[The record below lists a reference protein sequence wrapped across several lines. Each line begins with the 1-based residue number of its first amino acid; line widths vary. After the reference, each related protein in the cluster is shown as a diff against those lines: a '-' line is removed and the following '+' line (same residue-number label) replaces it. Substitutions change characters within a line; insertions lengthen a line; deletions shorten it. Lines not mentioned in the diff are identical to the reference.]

1 MLCKPGKL
9 TADEYEEMKTHTT
22 VGRPDARRQRY
33 ALLGLA
39 EEIALTHHERWDG
52 SGYPAG
58 LAGEAIPIAGRI
70 VAVADVFDA
79 LTHARPYK
87 PAWSVPDALAEMTGQ
102 SGRQFD
108 PAVLEAF
115 LGLDPSPLLAE

>member
-1 MLCKPGKL
+1 
-9 TADEYEEMKTHTT
+9 MKTHTT
-22 VGRPDARRQRY
+22 VGAKMLAGSGFP
-33 ALLGLA
+33 LLGLA
-39 EEIALTHHERWDG
+39 EEIAMTHHERWDG

-58 LAGEAIPIAGRI
+58 LVGEAIPIAGRI

-79 LTHARPYK
+79 LTHERPYK
-87 PAWSVPDALAEMTGQ
+87 PAWSVADALAEMRSE
-102 SGRQFD
+102 SGRHFD